1 VECDTNHLLSTSR
14 RLAGILSDVT
24 TDDEREYVRRWVE
37 TGRVLERLRWQELRV
52 LDEVSALCASDD
64 LIESALL
71 VPLPTHRQHWS
82 GLVEQQALLHR
93 RST

>member
-1 VECDTNHLLSTSR
+1 M
-14 RLAGILSDVT
+14 T
-24 TDDEREYVRRWVE
+24 THDEREYVRRWVE
-37 TGRVLERLRWQELRV
+37 TGHMLEDLRWQELRT
-52 LDEVSALCASDD
+52 LDEASALCASED

-71 VPLPTHRQHWS
+71 VPLPPHRQQWS